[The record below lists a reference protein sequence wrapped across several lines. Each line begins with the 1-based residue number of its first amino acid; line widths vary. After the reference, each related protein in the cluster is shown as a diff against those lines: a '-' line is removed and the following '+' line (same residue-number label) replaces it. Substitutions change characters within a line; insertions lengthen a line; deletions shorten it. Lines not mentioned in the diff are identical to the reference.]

1 MQAGDYGERRSEP
14 WTYRSRVVPLRTYC
28 GRVVHRRHKHY
39 FRPEDAARI
48 MRKLEP
54 SQNDDGET
62 WAKKV
67 INVLRLST
75 LAMLERI
82 LPFLPDELIS
92 DLYDWG
98 IGILDKLFSKISPVD
113 QTGARRRA
121 GVSALQH
128 IAQQSG
134 VEITIKKS

>member
-1 MQAGDYGERRSEP
+1 
-14 WTYRSRVVPLRTYC
+14 
-28 GRVVHRRHKHY
+28 
-39 FRPEDAARI
+39 

-54 SQNDDGET
+54 AQGDDGET

-67 INVLRLST
+67 INVLRLAT

-82 LPFLPDELIS
+82 LFFLPDELIT
-92 DLYDWG
+92 DLYEWG

-113 QTGARRRA
+113 ESGARRRV
-121 GVSALQH
+121 GISALQH

-134 VEITIKKS
+134 VEITIKKKS